1 MKSEFTNSL
10 EIETNSIAHNNMNKK
25 LLAIEDFKNKRLDNQ
40 LSLRKQKM
48 IQKFMRLRKEENNF
62 SNKSSSNNQSKF
74 LINLQEIEK
83 NIKKETL
90 SVYLNTPPQNKNSV
104 LETFL
109 YNEGNQYELRQFAII
124 QLKKFSFTLE
134 TLPPN
139 SLIIAAIKCFCDNY
153 PNNELKLKI
162 QKELLYVFINWASI
176 LKEFNEYL
184 YEDLFIANILSIF
197 TSKEY
202 DISFK
207 LDSIWYINNLIINQE
222 TFSYFT
228 SKIDLIKIVENIFL
242 HITEDYDYYPLLNCM
257 INIMTQSLNDNTNL
271 YFLGIFENII
281 SVFLVQY
288 SKYET
293 INPSQNIQ
301 RPNNQGEQHNYDQLK
316 ILYKNIKYIIRIFIL
331 SSKKDNEYIAILL
344 RHSKFISTIYD
355 ILIKFNP
362 SEFMNSDK
370 VDLKISNNIKLKAD
384 KVKTKYIIY
393 SNENFFSSITDLLG
407 FLFYAASGDEF
418 ESLIKKQ
425 TLVIS
430 YSSILE
436 QALLHNIIL
445 KPETLYL
452 ISLLFS
458 NYTSEGI
465 KYAKPFFLNS
475 SIPKYL
481 FEFTKFVLDEKFK
494 IEYLTLLYNCF
505 LMNDKEIN
513 QHIIYGLD
521 FIDILCD
528 WLLNTKNT
536 SFISLLLDFMNII
549 FQYNEMTGKILD
561 NKTIKKKIEVKGV
574 FELLQK
580 LNEYKRGEITELADH
595 LLCYWDLEE
604 IIDIKVDFNGE
615 NEEYED
621 ILE

>member
-1 MKSEFTNSL
+1 M
-10 EIETNSIAHNNMNKK
+10 
-25 LLAIEDFKNKRLDNQ
+25 D
-40 LSLRKQKM
+40 
-48 IQKFMRLRKEENNF
+48 
-62 SNKSSSNNQSKF
+62 
-74 LINLQEIEK
+74 
-83 NIKKETL
+83 
-90 SVYLNTPPQNKNSV
+90 
-104 LETFL
+104 
-109 YNEGNQYELRQFAII
+109 
-124 QLKKFSFTLE
+124 
-134 TLPPN
+134 
-139 SLIIAAIKCFCDNY
+139 
-153 PNNELKLKI
+153 
-162 QKELLYVFINWASI
+162 
-176 LKEFNEYL
+176 
-184 YEDLFIANILSIF
+184 
-197 TSKEY
+197 
-202 DISFK
+202 
-207 LDSIWYINNLIINQE
+207 
-222 TFSYFT
+222 
-228 SKIDLIKIVENIFL
+228 
-242 HITEDYDYYPLLNCM
+242 DYDYYPLLNCM
-257 INIMTQSLNDNTNL
+257 INIMTQELNENTNL
-271 YFLGIFENII
+271 YFLRIFENII
-281 SVFLVQY
+281 SVFLAQY
-288 SKYET
+288 SKYEI

-301 RPNNQGEQHNYDQLK
+301 KPHNQGEQYNYNQLK

-331 SSKKDNEYIAILL
+331 SSKKDNEYITKLL
-344 RHSKFISTIYD
+344 HHSKFINTIYD
-355 ILIKFNP
+355 ILLKFNP

-370 VDLKISNNIKLKAD
+370 VDLKISNNIKLNAD
-384 KVKTKYIIY
+384 KVKTKYILY

-430 YSSILE
+430 YSSIIE

-445 KPETLYL
+445 KSETLYM

-458 NYTSEGI
+458 NYTSEGL

-481 FEFTKFVLDEKFK
+481 FEFTKIVLDEKFK

-513 QHIIYGLD
+513 QHIIYRLD

-528 WLLNTKNT
+528 WLLNTKNPR
-536 SFISLLLDFMNII
+536 FISLLLDFLNII

-561 NKTIKKKIEVKGV
+561 NKTVKKKIEVKGV

-580 LNEYKRGEITELADH
+580 LHEYKRGEITELTDH

-604 IIDIKVDFNGE
+604 IIDVKVDFNGE

>member
-1 MKSEFTNSL
+1 MKNEIGNSL
-10 EIETNSIAHNNMNKK
+10 EIENNSFPHNTMNKK
-25 LLAIEDFKNKRLDNQ
+25 ILVIEDFKDKRLDNQ
-40 LSLRKQKM
+40 LSLRKQK
-48 IQKFMRLRKEENNF
+48 IFQKFMKLRKEENNF
-62 SNKSSSNNQSKF
+62 LNISSTNNHDKH

-83 NIKKETL
+83 IIKRETL
-90 SVYLNTPPQNKNSV
+90 LVYLNIPPQNKNSV

-109 YNEGNQYELRQFAII
+109 YNEGNQYELRQYAII
-124 QLKKFSFTLE
+124 QLKKLSFTLE

-153 PNNELKLKI
+153 PNNDLKLKI
-162 QKELLYVFINWASI
+162 QKELLSVFINWASI
-176 LKEFNEYL
+176 VKEFNEYL

-207 LDSIWYINNLIINQE
+207 LDSIWYINNLILNTE
-222 TFSYFT
+222 TLGYFT
-228 SKIDLIKIVENIFL
+228 RKIDLIKIIENLFL
-242 HITEDYDYYPLLNCM
+242 QITDDYDYYPLLNCI
-257 INIMTQSLNDNTNL
+257 INIMTQDLNENTNL
-271 YFLGIFENII
+271 YFLRIFENII
-281 SVFLVQY
+281 SVFLAQY
-288 SKYET
+288 SKYEI

-301 RPNNQGEQHNYDQLK
+301 KPNNQGEQYNYNQLK

-331 SSKKDNEYIAILL
+331 SSKKDNEYITKLL
-344 RHSKFISTIYD
+344 HHSKFINTIYD
-355 ILIKFNP
+355 ILLKFNP
-362 SEFMNSDK
+362 SDFMNSDK
-370 VDLKISNNIKLKAD
+370 VDLKISNNIKLNVD
-384 KVKTKYIIY
+384 KVKTKYILY

-445 KPETLYL
+445 KSETLYM

-458 NYTSEGI
+458 NYTSEGL

-481 FEFTKFVLDEKFK
+481 FEFTKIVLDEKFK

-528 WLLNTKNT
+528 WLLNTKNPR
-536 SFISLLLDFMNII
+536 FISLLLDFLNII

-561 NKTIKKKIEVKGV
+561 NKTVKKKIEVKGV

-580 LNEYKRGEITELADH
+580 LHEYKRGEITDLADH

-604 IIDIKVDFNGE
+604 IIDVKVDFNGE

>member
-1 MKSEFTNSL
+1 MKNEIGNSL
-10 EIETNSIAHNNMNKK
+10 EIENNSFAHNTMNKK
-25 LLAIEDFKNKRLDNQ
+25 ILVIEDFKDKRLDNQ
-40 LSLRKQKM
+40 LSLRKQK
-48 IQKFMRLRKEENNF
+48 IFQKFMKLRKEENNF
-62 SNKSSSNNQSKF
+62 LNISSTNNHDKH

-83 NIKKETL
+83 IIKRETL
-90 SVYLNTPPQNKNSV
+90 LVYLNTPPQNKNSV

-109 YNEGNQYELRQFAII
+109 YNEGNQYELRQYAII
-124 QLKKFSFTLE
+124 QLKKLSFTLE

-153 PNNELKLKI
+153 PNNALKLKI
-162 QKELLYVFINWASI
+162 QKELLSVFINWASI
-176 LKEFNEYL
+176 VKEFNEYL

-202 DISFK
+202 DISFE
-207 LDSIWYINNLIINQE
+207 LDSIWYINNLILNTE
-222 TFSYFT
+222 TLGYFT
-228 SKIDLIKIVENIFL
+228 RKIDLIKIIENLFL
-242 HITEDYDYYPLLNCM
+242 QITDDYDYYPLLNGM
-257 INIMTQSLNDNTNL
+257 INIMTQDLNENTNL
-271 YFLGIFENII
+271 YFLRIFENII
-281 SVFLVQY
+281 SVFLAQY
-288 SKYET
+288 SKYEI
-293 INPSQNIQ
+293 INPSQIIQ
-301 RPNNQGEQHNYDQLK
+301 KPNNQGEQYNYNQLK

-331 SSKKDNEYIAILL
+331 SSKKDNEYITKLL
-344 RHSKFISTIYD
+344 HHSKFINTIYD

-362 SEFMNSDK
+362 SDFMNSDK
-370 VDLKISNNIKLKAD
+370 VDLKISNNIKLNVD
-384 KVKTKYIIY
+384 KVKTKYILY

-445 KPETLYL
+445 KSETLYM

-458 NYTSEGI
+458 NYTSEGL

-481 FEFTKFVLDEKFK
+481 FEFTKIVLDEKFK

-505 LMNDKEIN
+505 LMNDKKIN

-528 WLLNTKNT
+528 WLLNTKNPR
-536 SFISLLLDFMNII
+536 FISLLLDFLNII

-561 NKTIKKKIEVKGV
+561 NKTVKKKIEVKGV

-580 LNEYKRGEITELADH
+580 LHEYKRGEITDLADH

-604 IIDIKVDFNGE
+604 IIDVKVDFNGE